1 MYRPHTP
8 ERLSCFASSVD
19 PLSHWL
25 TQLVGCTVAPGFE
38 FSDFE
43 LASRAGLLEEYAEA
57 VGDQVDPEQQQL
69 IESLTVG

>member
-1 MYRPHTP
+1 MDHRQ
-8 ERLSCFASSVD
+8 FI
-19 PLSHWL
+19 
-25 TQLVGCTVAPGFE
+25 GFLE

-43 LASRAGLLEEYAEA
+43 LASRAGLLKEYAEA